1 MIKHD
6 SVQLEKILIN
16 TENPRFPEPQ
26 DGERSAINKMIEIQG
41 DRIVQLARDICE
53 YGLDPTEKIIVTP
66 HLTEKDHF
74 TVLEGNRRI
83 TVLKTL
89 KEPNLINDGLSKF
102 KELFN
107 KLSKT
112 ITVIPSTL
120 EVVIVDE
127 LSEAEHWIRLK
138 HTGQNQGRSRVQWET
153 MEQDRFLT
161 SQGEQ
166 SFLSQF
172 LKYLESEPLY
182 SSSVASIKASL
193 KATNLTRLL
202 SDPSVRS
209 AMNLDVIDRNLY
221 CNVTPSEFFQ
231 KSSCLLNEIEGKG
244 QYPNFTVDNIYYKS
258 DRLDFL
264 ARIGIL
270 KTSQMLDK
278 PWLLMKPNSYTPK
291 EASSENLNNSPT
303 GNAENQNHGGETV
316 DQNKAPSATDFN
328 TDNTATKTVKPP
340 PSPERDRLIPSDVK
354 LNITKQ
360 KCNEIFKEMKTK
372 MHPTNN
378 YKYSLS
384 VMLRVFIEMSL
395 LEYIESKMPAG
406 TKNQMEQ
413 NNKDGLHDKVVV
425 VSNHLK
431 SSGAL
436 SSSLAQA
443 IQTYS
448 GAEFKSK
455 GQLQQFIHNPNM
467 HPEKH
472 KLNVMW
478 DSCYPLFQAIWK

>member
-26 DGERSAINKMIEIQG
+26 DGERSAINKMIELQG

-53 YGLDPTEKIIVTP
+53 YGLDPTEKIIVIP
-66 HLTEKDHF
+66 HISEKEHF

-89 KEPNLINDGLSKF
+89 KEPNLINDDLGKF
-102 KELFN
+102 KDVFA

-112 ITVIPSTL
+112 INSIPSAL

-153 MEQDRFLT
+153 MEQDRFLN

-172 LKYLESEPLY
+172 LKYLENEPLY

-202 SDPSVRS
+202 SDPSVR
-209 AMNLDVIDRNLY
+209 AALNLEVIDRNLY
-221 CNVTPSEFFQ
+221 CNVTPNEFFQ
-231 KSSCLLNEIEGKG
+231 KSSVLLREIEGKG
-244 QYPNFTVDNIYYKS
+244 QYPNFTVENIYYKT

-264 ARIGIL
+264 ARVGIL
-270 KTSQMLDK
+270 KTIQILDK
-278 PWLLMKPNSYTPK
+278 PWQLMKPSSYTPVFK
-291 EASSENLNNSPT
+291 SSEDLNHKPSSHN
-303 GNAENQNHGGETV
+303 ENQTDKEGAAS
-316 DQNKAPSATDFN
+316 QNKGQAATEFN
-328 TDNTATKTVKPP
+328 TNDAATKTIKPP
-340 PSPERDRLIPSDVK
+340 PSPERDRLIPSDAK
-354 LNITKQ
+354 LNITNQ

-395 LEYIESKMPAG
+395 LEYIENKMPAG

-413 NNKDGLHDKVVV
+413 NNKDGLHDKVVA

-431 SSGAL
+431 LSGAL

-448 GAEFKSK
+448 GSEFKSK

-478 DSCYPLFQAIWK
+478 DSCYPLIHAIWK